1 MYNPGF
7 VIFDLNLNMIFLEV
21 VKKKEF
27 LSHLL
32 KNLESN
38 YLLNYVF
45 EFLYSQ
51 SYNMIF
57 NISTF
62 LELELDA
69 RFKNIDIFKKNSN
82 IYSLASRGAAQ
93 SACSLL
99 PFCFLVWVGITNCG

>member
-1 MYNPGF
+1 
-7 VIFDLNLNMIFLEV
+7 MIFLEV

-51 SYNMIF
+51 SYNLIF

-69 RFKNIDIFKKNSN
+69 HFKNIDIFKKNSN

-93 SACSLL
+93 SACSKV
-99 PFCFLVWVGITNCG
+99 PFGFLVWVGITNCG